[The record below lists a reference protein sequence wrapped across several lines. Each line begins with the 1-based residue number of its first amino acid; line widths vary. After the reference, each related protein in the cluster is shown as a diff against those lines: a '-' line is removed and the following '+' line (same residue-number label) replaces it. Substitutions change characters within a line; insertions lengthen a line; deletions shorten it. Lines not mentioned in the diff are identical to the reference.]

1 MSLPR
6 EAGLSSIL
14 MVLMLLLLGL
24 MMLAGLS
31 SYHAAQR
38 QWGMKELRSIVRY
51 AGAESAL
58 AWGAGQH
65 WSPQQHWQCQT
76 EAFSGLHACL
86 YQEKDNE
93 ALLAGTLVDG
103 NLSESLV
110 FWRWGWLKKGK
121 FIASA
126 HGWLDYCPLSDKT
139 RCSLAPSS

>member
-6 EAGLSSIL
+6 EAGLSSML

-31 SYHAAQR
+31 SYLAAQR
-38 QWGMKELRSIVRY
+38 QWGMKEVRSIVRY
-51 AGAESAL
+51 AGAQSAL
-58 AWGAGQH
+58 AWGAEQH
-65 WSPQQHWQCQT
+65 WLPQPHRQCQT
-76 EAFSGLHACL
+76 ETFSGLHACL
-86 YQEKDNE
+86 YQAEGNE
-93 ALLAGTLVDG
+93 VLLAGTLVDG

-139 RCSLAPSS
+139 RCSLAP